1 MAIISK
7 KATKDI
13 KYLGKDFD
21 TLKQGLIEYA
31 KNYYPNTYNDFNE
44 SSPGSLFIDL
54 AAYVGDVLSYYIDSQ
69 FKENLVLYATERK
82 NILAIANA
90 LGYKPKLS
98 VPSLVTLDVFQ
109 LLPASGSGV
118 NATADFR
125 YGLKVAQGM
134 EARAGQQDIT
144 FRTQEE
150 VDFTVNNA
158 FSPIEVSVY
167 SLDANGN
174 PIYFLAKKQVKA
186 ISATTKTTDFVIG
199 PSERFKKLQ
208 LTDVDS
214 PIIGIESIVD
224 NNGNTWYEVP
234 YLAQDTIFEKVENT
248 QYNDPDSTVYA
259 TEVPYLLKLK
269 RIPKRYVSRTNEDGL
284 EIQFGSGTSTAAD
297 EELLATPEN
306 IGLMLPTGK
315 EDIDASIDPSNPLI
329 TSTYGLAPSNTT
341 LTVTYLVGGGISSNV
356 SSNTINDIVNS
367 DLTQSTLP
375 LNTPTLNTAIINSLA
390 VNNPAS
396 AVGGKSEESVEEI
409 RQNALAQLASQ
420 NRAVTRE
427 DYIVRAYAMP
437 NTYGSVAKVF
447 ITPDEQNNIST
458 SENLDD
464 TVANPLAMNMF
475 VLAYDNNKNLTQVNR
490 AVKDNL
496 KTYLSQYKMMTDS
509 INIRDAYVINIG
521 IDFDI
526 VPLPNY
532 NVNEVLLRC
541 IQAMKDFFNIDN
553 WQVNQPILYSDMFGA
568 LNDIDGVQ
576 SVSNIGIKNIYSSAL
591 GYSGVYYDIASATK
605 NGIVYPSLDPSI
617 FEIKYLDKDIRGK
630 IVTY

>member
-1 MAIISK
+1 MISK

-54 AAYVGDVLSYYIDSQ
+54 AAYVGDVLSYYIDAQ

-109 LLPASGSGV
+109 LLPATGSGA

-134 EARAGQQDIT
+134 EARAAQQDIT

-158 FSPIEVSVY
+158 FSPVDVSVY
-167 SLDANGN
+167 SLDENGN

-186 ISATTKTTDFVIG
+186 ISATTKTTDFIIG

-214 PIIGIESIVD
+214 PIIGIESMVD

-248 QYNDPDSTVYA
+248 QYNDPDSAVYA
-259 TEVPYLLKLK
+259 TEVPYLLKL
-269 RIPKRYVSRTNEDGL
+269 RRVPKRYVSRTNEDGL
-284 EIQFGSGTSTAAD
+284 EIQFGSGASSAAD

-329 TSTYGLAPSNTT
+329 TTAYGLAPSNTT

-356 SSNTINDIVNS
+356 PSNTINDIVNS

-390 VNNPAS
+390 VNNPVS

-458 SENLDD
+458 SENFDD

-553 WQVNQPILYSDMFGA
+553 WQVNQPILYSDMFGV

-576 SVSNIGIKNIYSSAL
+576 SVSNIGIKNIYNSAL